1 MGNYL
6 PKANFRL
13 LPVYPTYPP
22 IYLCIIYLP
31 INVSTQNQSIRSTT
45 HPFTHY
51 LFLYVLVYTYP
62 FIHLSIYLF
71 LSIYLSTCL
80 PTHIPTCPFILSFKG
95 LCVCVCVYVCVCGGG
110 CITYPPTKAWWVV
123 FSRRTSQRLPPH
135 MLSLDGRCDPPAIEG
150 PRPFPLPWAGVCCDW
165 GRNSAL
171 CLGGYR
177 QHSFCRVLSGTL
189 VLGPNPP
196 ALRKP

>member
-1 MGNYL
+1 MSHMGPSFLWVFLISTFLKEVVSLPTKSFSCGLEIRVQLWAVFFMIDGSRTWLIWTLGIVLLSLVFVWFCFTGDTVGNYL

-71 LSIYLSTCL
+71 IFIYLSIYL
-80 PTHIPTCPFILSFKG
+80 F
-95 LCVCVCVYVCVCGGG
+95 
-110 CITYPPTKAWWVV
+110 TYPHTN
-123 FSRRTSQRLPPH
+123 LP
-135 MLSLDGRCDPPAIEG
+135 I
-150 PRPFPLPWAGVCCDW
+150 
-165 GRNSAL
+165 
-171 CLGGYR
+171 
-177 QHSFCRVLSGTL
+177 HSFI
-189 VLGPNPP
+189 
-196 ALRKP
+196 